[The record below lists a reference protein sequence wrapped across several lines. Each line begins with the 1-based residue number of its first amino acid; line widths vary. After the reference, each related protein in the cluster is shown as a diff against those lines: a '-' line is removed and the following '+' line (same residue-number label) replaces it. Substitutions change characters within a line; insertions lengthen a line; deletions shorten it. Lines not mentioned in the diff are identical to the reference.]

1 MKVQRSVSMYSHAF
15 ERACKRQI
23 VTDPK
28 SGNVSRIYSYENNVP
43 SWLLSQWLCGNS
55 LGHMMHGYTLL
66 VPMNQRV
73 LNKLGKEDNISG
85 HK

>member
-1 MKVQRSVSMYSHAF
+1 MKIQRSVSMYSHAF

-28 SGNVSRIYSYENNVP
+28 SGNASRICSYENNVP

-55 LGHMMHGYTLL
+55 STWAHDARLHIARTNE
-66 VPMNQRV
+66 P
-73 LNKLGKEDNISG
+73 KSA
-85 HK
+85 

>member
-1 MKVQRSVSMYSHAF
+1 MQTNKNNMKVQRSVSMYSHAF

-55 LGHMMHGYTLL
+55 SAWAHDARLHIARTNE
-66 VPMNQRV
+66 P
-73 LNKLGKEDNISG
+73 KSA
-85 HK
+85 

>member
-1 MKVQRSVSMYSHAF
+1 MQMNKNNMKVQRSVSMYSHAF

-55 LGHMMHGYTLL
+55 PAWAHDARLHIARTNE
-66 VPMNQRV
+66 P
-73 LNKLGKEDNISG
+73 KSA
-85 HK
+85 